1 MILPKTHLCRRMGA
15 NAFHPLF
22 APAQEVVVGLVGEE
36 RVRRGVNLSLA
47 AQDII
52 TREKMTK
59 TLARRS
65 NGCIGFL
72 MHLTEAVRYLDDL
85 LRTREVG
92 DFPQA
97 MNGLQVENSGSL
109 TRVGAAVDATEA
121 VIREATQ
128 AGVDFL
134 IVHHGLFWGGTQRI
148 TGAAYRKMRLLVE
161 ADMAVYS
168 AHLPLDIHPEIG
180 NNALLAAALGLDH
193 GVPFFPT
200 AGQNAGLK
208 FEAEVSREVLRDY
221 LERAVGGSVHLAPG
235 GPVLAR
241 HIGVVTGGAG
251 GDVAKA
257 AEAGVDTFI
266 TGEGPH
272 WSYTAA
278 EELGVNLFY
287 AGHYATETFGVKA
300 AAERLARKLALPW
313 QFIDH
318 PTGL

>member
-1 MILPKTHLCRRMGA
+1 
-15 NAFHPLF
+15 
-22 APAQEVVVGLVGEE
+22 
-36 RVRRGVNLSLA
+36 
-47 AQDII
+47 
-52 TREKMTK
+52 
-59 TLARRS
+59 
-65 NGCIGFL
+65 
-72 MHLTEAVRYLDDL
+72 MHLNEAVTYIDDL
-85 LRTREVG
+85 LRIREVG
-92 DFPQA
+92 DFPLA
-97 MNGLQVENSGSL
+97 MNGLQVQNSGGL
-109 TRVGAAVDATEA
+109 TRIGAAVDATEA
-121 VIREATQ
+121 VIRDAAQ

-134 IVHHGLFWGGTQRI
+134 IVHHGLFWSGTHRI
-148 TGAAYRKMRLLVE
+148 TGAAYRKMRLLME

-168 AHLPLDIHPEIG
+168 AHLPLDLHPEIG
-180 NNALLAAALGLDH
+180 NNALLASALGLEN
-193 GVPFFPT
+193 GIPFFPT
-200 AGQNAGLK
+200 AGQNVGLK

-241 HIGVVTGGAG
+241 RIGIVTGGAG

-272 WSYTAA
+272 SSYTAA

-300 AAERLARKLALPW
+300 LASWLSEKTGLPW
-313 QFIDH
+313 SFLDH

>member
-1 MILPKTHLCRRMGA
+1 
-15 NAFHPLF
+15 
-22 APAQEVVVGLVGEE
+22 
-36 RVRRGVNLSLA
+36 
-47 AQDII
+47 
-52 TREKMTK
+52 
-59 TLARRS
+59 
-65 NGCIGFL
+65 
-72 MHLTEAVRYLDDL
+72 MHLAEAVKYLDEL
-85 LRTREVG
+85 LRTSEVG

-97 MNGLQVENSGSL
+97 MNGLQVENSGGL
-109 TRVGAAVDATEA
+109 TRIGAAVDASES
-121 VIREATQ
+121 VIREAAQ

-134 IVHHGLFWGGTQRI
+134 IVHHGLFWRGAQRI
-148 TGAAYRKMRLLVE
+148 TESTYRKTRVMMD

-180 NNALLAAALGLDH
+180 NNALLAAAIGLQN
-193 GVPFFPT
+193 GKPFFPT
-200 AGQNAGLK
+200 AGQDVGLI
-208 FEAEVSREVLRDY
+208 FDDEVSREVLRDH
-221 LERAVGGSVHLAPG
+221 LERAVGGAVHLSPG

-241 HIGVVTGGAG
+241 RIGIVTGGAG

-300 AAERLARKLALPW
+300 AAELVSRKFALPW
-313 QFIDH
+313 QFIDR

>member
-1 MILPKTHLCRRMGA
+1 
-15 NAFHPLF
+15 
-22 APAQEVVVGLVGEE
+22 
-36 RVRRGVNLSLA
+36 
-47 AQDII
+47 
-52 TREKMTK
+52 
-59 TLARRS
+59 
-65 NGCIGFL
+65 
-72 MHLTEAVRYLDDL
+72 MHLAEAVKYLDEI

-97 MNGLQVENSGSL
+97 LNGLQVENSGGL
-109 TRVGAAVDATEA
+109 TRIGAAVDATEA
-121 VIREATQ
+121 VIREASQ

-134 IVHHGLFWGGTQRI
+134 IVHHGLFWSGAQRI
-148 TGAAYRKMRLLVE
+148 TGATYRKTRLMME
-161 ADMAVYS
+161 ADMAIYS

-180 NNALLAAALGLDH
+180 NNALLAGAIGLQN
-193 GVPFFPT
+193 GAPFFST
-200 AGQNAGLK
+200 AGQNIGLMFK
-208 FEAEVSREVLRDY
+208 AEISREVLRDH
-221 LERAVGGSVHLAPG
+221 LSRAVGGPVHLAPG

-241 HIGVVTGGAG
+241 RVGVVTGGAG
-251 GDVAKA
+251 GDIAKA
-257 AEAGVDTFI
+257 AEAGVDTLI

-300 AAERLARKLALPW
+300 AAELVSRRFALPW